1 MSVPASTVPS
11 RAGASRSG
19 PSRLIPA
26 RLHPSTDRPAYGAF
40 TLGIVLLLLADLVIV
55 AFLRNAPLL
64 LALTAAAF
72 VGAAI
77 MGRIPWAVALLGVGM
92 PVLDPISVAL
102 HEEAIVFYGVRIA
115 LIAAILWVLL
125 ARCERPLELLGRM
138 VAEPIVL
145 WALGLG
151 AILWLGST
159 WTPSPYYA
167 HQKLVSYLITNLLLL
182 VGGYLVA
189 ARYDAGAAADSRA
202 PGASTVSRADARF
215 DAFLVA
221 VIVFA
226 LLIALGGFINL
237 QVRFYRFATR
247 LNTLGIN
254 SIWLG
259 RTMGLALFALLAL
272 RGTRRVR
279 TWTVILVAAPL
290 IAITVLAGARGPTLG
305 IVAVLLLWTLY
316 FKRTLGSRKLLWI
329 LGIAVASILFLLVMP
344 EALRDR
350 FTKPITREASGL
362 ERLGLVALVRDA
374 LSRVVGLGV
383 GTGGFS
389 QLMRLGDVRAYP
401 HNIIA
406 EVGIEN
412 GLPGLAALVGLCGT
426 TYLRGW
432 RARTDS
438 RTLAALI
445 GFLFALWNAQFSG
458 DLMANEWVWLYAGL
472 IAGRTGR

>member
-1 MSVPASTVPS
+1 M
-11 RAGASRSG
+11 
-19 PSRLIPA
+19 
-26 RLHPSTDRPAYGAF
+26 
-40 TLGIVLLLLADLVIV
+40 LLLLADLVIV

-202 PGASTVSRADARF
+202 PGAGHGPGPARAK
-215 DAFLVA
+215 
-221 VIVFA
+221 
-226 LLIALGGFINL
+226 
-237 QVRFYRFATR
+237 VRE
-247 LNTLGIN
+247 G
-254 SIWLG
+254 
-259 RTMGLALFALLAL
+259 
-272 RGTRRVR
+272 RRVQGSG
-279 TWTVILVAAPL
+279 LMVAMVGDGVNDAP
-290 IAITVLAGARGPTLG
+290 ALAA
-305 IVAVLLLWTLY
+305 AD
-316 FKRTLGSRKLLWI
+316 
-329 LGIAVASILFLLVMP
+329 LGIAVGAG
-344 EALRDR
+344 AD
-350 FTKPITREASGL
+350 
-362 ERLGLVALVRDA
+362 VALEA
-374 LSRVVGLGV
+374 ATSRSSV
-383 GTGGFS
+383 
-389 QLMRLGDVRAYP
+389 
-401 HNIIA
+401 
-406 EVGIEN
+406 
-412 GLPGLAALVGLCGT
+412 
-426 TYLRGW
+426 
-432 RARTDS
+432 
-438 RTLAALI
+438 
-445 GFLFALWNAQFSG
+445 
-458 DLMANEWVWLYAGL
+458 
-472 IAGRTGR
+472 